1 MHGAEDDPVLDGPQ
15 QFFVGFQK
23 RGEPVKIGRCH
34 LEGLRVRPIP
44 PASDTVA
51 GLAHALIHGFA
62 SCGIGRIVFRV
73 EEGCEEETDEPY
85 AQGGYH
91 ISGGDTHYAS

>member
-1 MHGAEDDPVLDGPQ
+1 
-15 QFFVGFQK
+15 
-23 RGEPVKIGRCH
+23 
-34 LEGLRVRPIP
+34 
-44 PASDTVA
+44 
-51 GLAHALIHGFA
+51 
-62 SCGIGRIVFRV
+62 V